1 MPTRDRELDHNR
13 AAVPIDRFWFVC
25 DWHRILEIHVI
36 ALLIVAS
43 FACGIELHAIGFYAL
58 LSSFVQQYNSKRC
71 KRPVTLSIT
80 HKVSTDGCPQFD
92 ISETGQASPHD
103 QVAGW
108 RIGSTSEIAP
118 ELCHLG

>member
-1 MPTRDRELDHNR
+1 MLLGDNSRELVTSVASSPKIIFASEQYLNRHAAAGWFNHRLVLQRQKLNNR
-13 AAVPIDRFWFVC
+13 A
-25 DWHRILEIHVI
+25 
-36 ALLIVAS
+36 
-43 FACGIELHAIGFYAL
+43 EL
-58 LSSFVQQYNSKRC
+58 R

-80 HKVSTDGCPQFD
+80 HKVSTDGGPQFD

-118 ELCHLG
+118 ELCDLG